1 MRCNSISFRRK
12 VAEGLIFCAGE
23 SMLTVNF
30 IGCGRL
36 GRTIAKL
43 FHINHIAEIKGV
55 INSTLES
62 GLDAV
67 AFIGQGTAVKTL
79 SELPA
84 VDVTF
89 ITTRDDRIGEI
100 CQQLVRL
107 NLLKPS
113 SIVVH
118 CSGALSS
125 DILLVAKTAKCL
137 IASVHPVR
145 SFANPKETVNTFQGT
160 FCSLEGDEETKL
172 MMAQLFEA
180 IGGIML
186 VINKENKK
194 RYHAATV
201 IANNYLVTL
210 HYHAVQNFVQTGV
223 EESIATKLVSTLM
236 SDAFN
241 NLKTLPHRK
250 ALTGPIERGDIKT
263 IKEHIE
269 SLEGDTVSKNIY
281 SSLGRGTLPLTA
293 HSPNILDEFKNI
305 FNDTFTKEKQL

>member
-1 MRCNSISFRRK
+1 
-12 VAEGLIFCAGE
+12 
-23 SMLTVNF
+23 MLTVNF

-62 GLDAV
+62 SLDAV
-67 AFIGQGTAVKTL
+67 AFIGHGTAVKTL
-79 SELPA
+79 SELPT

-89 ITTRDDRIGEI
+89 ITTSDDRIEEI
-100 CQQLVRL
+100 CQQLVSL

-125 DILLVAKTAKCL
+125 DILLAAKTAKCS
-137 IASVHPVR
+137 IASVHPIR
-145 SFANPKETVNTFQGT
+145 SFANPKEIVNTFQGT

-172 MMAQLFEA
+172 IMARLFEA

-186 VINKENKK
+186 VIHKENKK

-210 HYHAVQNFVQTGV
+210 HYHAVQNFIQSGI
-223 EESIATKLVSTLM
+223 EEPAANNLVSTLM

-241 NLKTLPHRK
+241 NLKTLPHSK
-250 ALTGPIERGDIKT
+250 TLTGPIQRGDIKT
-263 IKEHIE
+263 IKGHIE
-269 SLEGDTVSKNIY
+269 SFEDDTVSKNIY

-293 HSPNILDEFKNI
+293 HSPNILDQFINI
-305 FNDTFTKEKQL
+305 FNDSIHKESFVIK